1 MVRPTVPPNT
11 PTPPLRTLDFAIA
24 PSHGL
29 ERLEQAD
36 LIALPAVSDAR
47 VRLAGDPSSAR
58 RFPED
63 LLEALHRAI
72 HRGARVLSVCSGAF
86 ILGDAG
92 LLDDRRCTTHWRHH
106 FRIWP
111 GVTPTPTA
119 VCSAATPR
127 PSPVSFSHSPPK
139 SSNIGSMRFVLR
151 VLVSAAA
158 LGVATWAV
166 SGIELLAGSGW
177 TRVGTLLAVA
187 LIFGLI
193 NATLKPLIKVIGC
206 AFYVLT
212 LGLAALVVNGLL
224 LWLTSVVAGDLT
236 LPFHVTGFWPAFW
249 GAIVVGLVSWLLNL
263 LIGDNRRRKDGK
275 DEPPPVRVVRVR

>member
-1 MVRPTVPPNT
+1 
-11 PTPPLRTLDFAIA
+11 
-24 PSHGL
+24 
-29 ERLEQAD
+29 
-36 LIALPAVSDAR
+36 
-47 VRLAGDPSSAR
+47 
-58 RFPED
+58 
-63 LLEALHRAI
+63 
-72 HRGARVLSVCSGAF
+72 
-86 ILGDAG
+86 
-92 LLDDRRCTTHWRHH
+92 
-106 FRIWP
+106 
-111 GVTPTPTA
+111 
-119 VCSAATPR
+119 
-127 PSPVSFSHSPPK
+127 
-139 SSNIGSMRFVLR
+139 MRFLLR

-224 LWLTSVVAGDLT
+224 LWLTSVIAGDLT

-263 LIGDNRRRKDGK
+263 LIGDDRRRNKRN

>member
-1 MVRPTVPPNT
+1 MKF
-11 PTPPLRTLDFAIA
+11 L
-24 PSHGL
+24 
-29 ERLEQAD
+29 
-36 LIALPAVSDAR
+36 
-47 VRLAGDPSSAR
+47 
-58 RFPED
+58 
-63 LLEALHRAI
+63 
-72 HRGARVLSVCSGAF
+72 
-86 ILGDAG
+86 
-92 LLDDRRCTTHWRHH
+92 
-106 FRIWP
+106 
-111 GVTPTPTA
+111 
-119 VCSAATPR
+119 
-127 PSPVSFSHSPPK
+127 
-139 SSNIGSMRFVLR
+139 LR

-224 LWLTSVVAGDLT
+224 LWLTSVIAGDLT

-263 LIGDNRRRKDGK
+263 LIGDDRRRKD
-275 DEPPPVRVVRVR
+275 EPPSVRVVRVR

>member
-1 MVRPTVPPNT
+1 
-11 PTPPLRTLDFAIA
+11 
-24 PSHGL
+24 
-29 ERLEQAD
+29 
-36 LIALPAVSDAR
+36 
-47 VRLAGDPSSAR
+47 
-58 RFPED
+58 
-63 LLEALHRAI
+63 
-72 HRGARVLSVCSGAF
+72 
-86 ILGDAG
+86 
-92 LLDDRRCTTHWRHH
+92 
-106 FRIWP
+106 
-111 GVTPTPTA
+111 
-119 VCSAATPR
+119 
-127 PSPVSFSHSPPK
+127 
-139 SSNIGSMRFVLR
+139 MRFLLR

-158 LGVATWAV
+158 LGVAAWAV

-224 LWLTSVVAGDLT
+224 LWLTSVIAGDLT

-263 LIGDNRRRKDGK
+263 LIGDDRRRNNRDN
-275 DEPPPVRVVRVR
+275 EPPPVRVVRVR

>member
-1 MVRPTVPPNT
+1 
-11 PTPPLRTLDFAIA
+11 
-24 PSHGL
+24 
-29 ERLEQAD
+29 
-36 LIALPAVSDAR
+36 
-47 VRLAGDPSSAR
+47 
-58 RFPED
+58 
-63 LLEALHRAI
+63 
-72 HRGARVLSVCSGAF
+72 
-86 ILGDAG
+86 
-92 LLDDRRCTTHWRHH
+92 
-106 FRIWP
+106 
-111 GVTPTPTA
+111 
-119 VCSAATPR
+119 
-127 PSPVSFSHSPPK
+127 
-139 SSNIGSMRFVLR
+139 MRFLLR

-158 LGVATWAV
+158 LGVAAWAV

-224 LWLTSVVAGDLT
+224 LWLTSVIAGDLT

-263 LIGDNRRRKDGK
+263 LIGDKRRRN

>member
-1 MVRPTVPPNT
+1 
-11 PTPPLRTLDFAIA
+11 
-24 PSHGL
+24 
-29 ERLEQAD
+29 
-36 LIALPAVSDAR
+36 
-47 VRLAGDPSSAR
+47 
-58 RFPED
+58 
-63 LLEALHRAI
+63 
-72 HRGARVLSVCSGAF
+72 
-86 ILGDAG
+86 
-92 LLDDRRCTTHWRHH
+92 
-106 FRIWP
+106 
-111 GVTPTPTA
+111 
-119 VCSAATPR
+119 
-127 PSPVSFSHSPPK
+127 
-139 SSNIGSMRFVLR
+139 MRFLLR

-224 LWLTSVVAGDLT
+224 LWLTSVIAGDLT

-249 GAIVVGLVSWLLNL
+249 GAIVVGLVSWVLNL
-263 LIGDNRRRKDGK
+263 LIGDDRRRNNRDN
-275 DEPPPVRVVRVR
+275 EPPPVRVVRVR

>member
-1 MVRPTVPPNT
+1 MKF
-11 PTPPLRTLDFAIA
+11 L
-24 PSHGL
+24 
-29 ERLEQAD
+29 
-36 LIALPAVSDAR
+36 
-47 VRLAGDPSSAR
+47 
-58 RFPED
+58 
-63 LLEALHRAI
+63 
-72 HRGARVLSVCSGAF
+72 
-86 ILGDAG
+86 
-92 LLDDRRCTTHWRHH
+92 
-106 FRIWP
+106 
-111 GVTPTPTA
+111 
-119 VCSAATPR
+119 
-127 PSPVSFSHSPPK
+127 
-139 SSNIGSMRFVLR
+139 LR

-177 TRVGTLLAVA
+177 TRVGTLLSVA

-224 LWLTSVVAGDLT
+224 LWLTSVIAGDLT

-249 GAIVVGLVSWLLNL
+249 GAIVVGLVSWVLNL
-263 LIGDNRRRKDGK
+263 LIGDDRRRNNRN